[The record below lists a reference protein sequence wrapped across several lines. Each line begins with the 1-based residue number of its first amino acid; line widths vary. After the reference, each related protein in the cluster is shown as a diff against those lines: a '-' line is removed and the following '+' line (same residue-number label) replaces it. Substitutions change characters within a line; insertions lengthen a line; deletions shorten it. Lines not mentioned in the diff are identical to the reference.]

1 MKYSKLFVVLMLASL
16 SACQIEKTPA
26 VVTTSISSIV
36 EDTSATPQPDY
47 TPSPSPSP
55 TAIPVEVLT
64 VNTELDIVDG
74 DTSSLDNLQNNPGTD
89 GLLSLREAIL
99 ASNQTVG
106 EKQIMFDPSL
116 KDQVILLG
124 SDQQYSDPRLI
135 ITGENISIDGD
146 VDHDGKPDI
155 IISGSMLTKDFSSA
169 FILSARYVTLQNLIF
184 RDFQDFTILV
194 SCIDDTCSTQPFHHI
209 QIRNNQIYSDAGGG
223 GMKVLPL
230 NTLADLSD
238 PSLLSTINI
247 SDIEI
252 TGNTIQVS
260 NGQNEGIYM
269 TAAATGGSN
278 NRLTNIS
285 ITNNIISSPGST
297 IAISAADGYSAC
309 YGLTDRE
316 LFSNKNIVENITI
329 DGNTLDP
336 LGEGRN
342 NSHPAGI
349 VMFAGNYGNSDNTL
363 SGINIFNNVISS
375 NARHAIELFA
385 SNNIYIP
392 GFPIPSRASINNVI
406 ENVLISGNTSNA
418 WDRAIW
424 IYAASGDDPMP
435 EGATGRIS
443 HVNITGNQI
452 QGYKFEGIMLVGGV
466 GERNNLVEDVRIE
479 NNTITSLD
487 PAKGL
492 ALFIIGGG
500 GDTCKRISQ
509 NNTIMHLVIQNNI
522 INSGNT
528 IYLYGGVYDLAMD
541 NLVEYYFGENT
552 ITFLDVGTDIKD
564 FLPQLV
570 KVNNGNK
577 VTALDSIP

>member
-1 MKYSKLFVVLMLASL
+1 MKYSKFFVGLMLISL

-26 VVTTSISSIV
+26 SVTASISS
-36 EDTSATPQPDY
+36 SAETITTTPQPEY
-47 TPSPSPSP
+47 TLSPTPSPTS
-55 TAIPVEVLT
+55 LT
-64 VNTELDIVDG
+64 VKILIVNTGLDIVDG
-74 DTSSLDNLQNNPGTD
+74 DTSNVDNLLSNPGTD

-106 EKQIMFDPSL
+106 KKQIMFDLSL
-116 KDQVILLG
+116 KDQVIILG
-124 SDQQYSDPRLI
+124 SDLQYSDPRLI

-146 VDHDGKPDI
+146 ADHDGNPDI
-155 IISGSMLTKDFSSA
+155 IISGSMLSQELSSA
-169 FILSARYVTLQNLIF
+169 FILSSRYVSLQNLIF
-184 RDFQDFTILV
+184 RDFHDFAIIV
-194 SCIDDTCSTQPFHHI
+194 SCIDDTCSTKPFHHI
-209 QIRNNQIYSDAGGG
+209 QILNNQIYSDIGGG
-223 GMKVLPL
+223 GVKVFPL

-238 PSLLSTINI
+238 PSLYSSINI
-247 SDIEI
+247 SDIDI
-252 TGNTIQVS
+252 TGNTIQVA

-269 TAAATGGSN
+269 TAAAAGGSN

-297 IAISAADGYSAC
+297 IAVSAADGSSAC
-309 YGLTDRE
+309 YGLTE
-316 LFSNKNIVENITI
+316 TEIFSNKNTVENITI
-329 DGNTLDP
+329 DGNILDP

-349 VMFAGNYGNSDNTL
+349 EMFVGNYGNSDNTL

-385 SNNIYIP
+385 SNNFYIP
-392 GFPIPSRASINNVI
+392 GLPISSRAPENNVI

-443 HVNITGNQI
+443 HVKITGNQI
-452 QGYKFEGIMLVGGV
+452 QGYKFEGIMLNGGI
-466 GERNNLVEDVRIE
+466 GEKDNLVEDVRIE
-479 NNTITSLD
+479 SNIISSLD

-492 ALFIIGGG
+492 ALFIISGG

-509 NNTIMHLVIQNNI
+509 NNVIMQLVIQNNI

-528 IYLYGGVYDLAMD
+528 IYMYGGVYDLAID
-541 NLVEYYFGENT
+541 NLIEYYIGENT
-552 ITFLDVGTDIKD
+552 ITFLDGGTDIMD
-564 FLPQLV
+564 FLPQLI
-570 KVNNGNK
+570 KDNNGNK

>member
-1 MKYSKLFVVLMLASL
+1 MKYSKFFVVLMLISL

-26 VVTTSISSIV
+26 LAITSISSTA
-36 EDTSATPQPDY
+36 EANPTTPQPDY
-47 TPSPSPSP
+47 TLSPTPSPI
-55 TAIPVEVLT
+55 TLPVKILT
-64 VNTELDIVDG
+64 VNTGLDIVDG
-74 DTSSLDNLQNNPGTD
+74 DTSSVDNLLSNPGTD

-135 ITGENISIDGD
+135 ITGENISINGD
-146 VDHDGKPDI
+146 INEDGKSDI
-155 IISGSMLTKDFSSA
+155 IINGSALTQNHSTA
-169 FILSARYVTLQNLIF
+169 FILSSRYITLQNLTLQE
-184 RDFQDFTILV
+184 FQDFAIII
-194 SCIDDTCSTQPFHHI
+194 SCTDNTCSTKPLHHI
-209 QIRNNQIYSDAGGG
+209 QILNDQIYSVVGGG
-223 GMKVLPL
+223 GVKVLPL

-238 PSLLSTINI
+238 PSLFSGINI
-247 SDIEI
+247 SDINI
-252 TGNTIQVS
+252 TGNTIQVA
-260 NGQNEGIYM
+260 NGQNEGIYI
-269 TAAATGGSN
+269 TAAAAGGSN

-285 ITNNIISSPGST
+285 ITNNVISSPGST
-297 IAISAADGYSAC
+297 IAISAADGSSAS
-309 YGLTDRE
+309 YGLTE
-316 LFSNKNIVENITI
+316 TEIFSNKNTVENITI

-336 LGEGRN
+336 LGEGRK

-349 VMFAGNYGNSDNTL
+349 MMFAGNYGNSDNTMH
-363 SGINIFNNVISS
+363 GINIFNNVISA
-375 NARHAIELFA
+375 NARHSIELFA

-392 GFPIPSRASINNVI
+392 GLPIPSRAPLNNVI

-435 EGATGRIS
+435 ERATGRIS
-443 HVNITGNQI
+443 HVDISDNQI
-452 QGYKFEGIMLVGGV
+452 QGYKFEGIMLNGGI
-466 GERNNLVEDVRIE
+466 GERDNLVEDVRIE

-487 PAKGL
+487 PTKGL

-509 NNTIMHLVIQNNI
+509 NNTIMQLVIQNNI
-522 INSGNT
+522 IISGNT

-570 KVNNGNK
+570 KDNNGNK